1 MRIETKADILA
12 YIGDHYLE
20 LEAVEYL
27 PVDFWHEF
35 EDVLTLAGFVVSQWA
50 TPTTAG
56 TRAIEYAYEMLCDM
70 REVDPSLDFE
80 TIESFFKAQEV
91 DDDRL

>member
-1 MRIETKADILA
+1 MKIETKADILA

-35 EDVLTLAGFVVSQWA
+35 EDVLILSGMVCSQWA
-50 TPTTAG
+50 KPTLSG
-56 TRAIEYAYEMLCDM
+56 TKAIEYAYDILCDM
-70 REVDPSLDFE
+70 REVDPSQDFK
-80 TIESFFKAQEV
+80 TIEAFFKAQEV
-91 DDDRL
+91 EA

>member
-35 EDVLTLAGFVVSQWA
+35 EDVLTLAALISSQWA
-50 TPTTAG
+50 MPTLSG
-56 TRAIEYAYEMLCDM
+56 TKAIEYAYDMLCDM
-70 REVDPSLDFE
+70 REVDPSMDFQ

-91 DDDRL
+91 EA

>member
-35 EDVLTLAGFVVSQWA
+35 EDVLTLSGLIASQWA
-50 TPTTAG
+50 NPTWSG
-56 TRAIEYAYEMLCDM
+56 TKAIEYAYDILCDM
-70 REVDPSLDFE
+70 REVDPSQDFN
-80 TIESFFKAQEV
+80 TIEDFFKAQEV
-91 DDDRL
+91 DA

>member
-35 EDVLTLAGFVVSQWA
+35 EDVLVLSGMVVSQWA
-50 TPTTAG
+50 NPTLSG
-56 TRAIEYAYEMLCDM
+56 TKAIEYAYDMLCDM
-70 REVDPSLDFE
+70 REVDPSQDFK
-80 TIESFFKAQEV
+80 TIEAFFKAQEV
-91 DDDRL
+91 DE

>member
-35 EDVLTLAGFVVSQWA
+35 EDVLVLAGMVCSQWA
-50 TPTTAG
+50 KPTLSG
-56 TRAIEYAYEMLCDM
+56 TKAIEYAYDILCDM
-70 REVDPSLDFE
+70 REVDPSQDFE
-80 TIESFFKAQEV
+80 TIEDFFKAQEV
-91 DDDRL
+91 DE

>member
-1 MRIETKADILA
+1 MKIDTKADILA

-35 EDVLTLAGFVVSQWA
+35 EDVLTLAGFVSSQWA
-50 TPTTAG
+50 NPTLSG
-56 TRAIEYAYEMLCDM
+56 TKAIEYAYDILCDM
-70 REVDPSLDFE
+70 REIDPGLDFK
-80 TIESFFKAQEV
+80 TIEDFFRAQEV
-91 DDDRL
+91 EA

>member
-35 EDVLTLAGFVVSQWA
+35 EDVLILSGFVTSQWA
-50 TPTTAG
+50 NPTLSG
-56 TRAIEYAYEMLCDM
+56 TKAIEYAYDMLCDM
-70 REVDPSLDFE
+70 REVAPDIDFKS
-80 TIESFFKAQEV
+80 IEEFFRAQEV
-91 DDDRL
+91 EE

>member
-27 PVDFWHEF
+27 AVDFWHEF
-35 EDVLTLAGFVVSQWA
+35 EDVLTLAGLVSSQWA
-50 TPTTAG
+50 TPTLSG
-56 TRAIEYAYEMLCDM
+56 TKAIEYAYDILCDM
-70 REVDPSLDFE
+70 REVDPSQDFDS
-80 TIESFFKAQEV
+80 IEAFFKAQEV
-91 DDDRL
+91 EA

>member
-35 EDVLTLAGFVVSQWA
+35 EDVLTLSGLVSSQWA
-50 TPTTAG
+50 TPTLSG
-56 TRAIEYAYEMLCDM
+56 TKAIEYAYDMLCDM
-70 REVDPSLDFE
+70 REIAPDIDFK
-80 TIESFFKAQEV
+80 TIEEFFLAQEV
-91 DDDRL
+91 EA

>member
-35 EDVLTLAGFVVSQWA
+35 EDVLTLSGLIASQWA
-50 TPTTAG
+50 NPTLSG
-56 TRAIEYAYEMLCDM
+56 TKAIEYAYDILCDM
-70 REVDPSLDFE
+70 REVDPSQDFIA
-80 TIESFFKAQEV
+80 IEAFFKAQEV
-91 DDDRL
+91 EA

>member
-1 MRIETKADILA
+1 MKIETKADILA

-35 EDVLTLAGFVVSQWA
+35 EDVLILSGMVSSQWA
-50 TPTTAG
+50 KPTLSG
-56 TRAIEYAYEMLCDM
+56 TKAIEYAYDILCDM
-70 REVDPSLDFE
+70 REVDPSQDFN
-80 TIESFFKAQEV
+80 TIEDFFKAQEV
-91 DDDRL
+91 DA

>member
-1 MRIETKADILA
+1 MKIETKADILA

-35 EDVLTLAGFVVSQWA
+35 EDVLTLCGLIASQWA
-50 TPTTAG
+50 KPTLSG
-56 TRAIEYAYEMLCDM
+56 TKAIEYAYDILCDM
-70 REVDPSLDFE
+70 REVDPSQDFQD
-80 TIESFFKAQEV
+80 IESFFKAQEV
-91 DDDRL
+91 DA

>member
-27 PVDFWHEF
+27 AVDFWHEF
-35 EDVLTLAGFVVSQWA
+35 EDVLTLAGLVSSQWA
-50 TPTTAG
+50 TPTLSG
-56 TRAIEYAYEMLCDM
+56 TKAIEYAYDILCDM
-70 REVDPSLDFE
+70 REVDPSQDFDSIE
-80 TIESFFKAQEV
+80 TFFKAQEV
-91 DDDRL
+91 EA

>member
-35 EDVLTLAGFVVSQWA
+35 EDVLTLSGFVASQWA
-50 TPTTAG
+50 SPTLSG
-56 TRAIEYAYEMLCDM
+56 TKSIEYAYDILCDM
-70 REVDPSLDFE
+70 REVDPSQDFE
-80 TIESFFKAQEV
+80 TIEDFFKAQEV
-91 DDDRL
+91 DE

>member
-35 EDVLTLAGFVVSQWA
+35 EDVLILSGMVASQWA
-50 TPTTAG
+50 NPTLSG
-56 TRAIEYAYEMLCDM
+56 TKAIEYAYDMLCDM
-70 REVDPSLDFE
+70 REVDPSQDFK
-80 TIESFFKAQEV
+80 TIEAFFKAQEV
-91 DDDRL
+91 DE